1 MSQPPPPIKTVPSC
15 NTQLIPFQ
23 LRANDV
29 TKHIVNIDSRFRDSP
44 ASSTPAD
51 FYYTLLAPVR
61 NVLRIRITSIEF
73 PNNYHVFTAAR
84 RNTTLQFIYNTA
96 SPQAINIEIPDGN
109 YTAGDMV
116 DTLTTALTD
125 ASLNWLTVA
134 FDETTGAFTFAADR
148 YFALNAAGAPG
159 TTWNRPFDYGLGFNL
174 GFTRKVHLAKKQTP
188 SSTTYI
194 LTSDTCATFQG
205 DNYVFLRVNDYG
217 CVKQTVTIYDSTGRT
232 REEANDFTA
241 LAKVVLREPKNYM
254 AFDDY
259 ASQHAKEF
267 VFTAPT
273 DLQRLHI
280 QVLDIYGHVMDLC
293 SSPLSFSLEVLEVKN
308 STLYN
313 AVRDSLA
320 ACYV

>member
-1 MSQPPPPIKTVPSC
+1 MNQTPPTRQIAPTIMTV
-15 NTQLIPFQ
+15 PFQ

-29 TKHIVNIDSRFRDSP
+29 TKHIINIDSRFRDSP

-61 NVLRIRITSIEF
+61 NVLRVRITSIEF

-84 RNTTLQFIYNTA
+84 RNTTIQIIYNMVD
-96 SPQAINIEIPDGN
+96 PQTIDIEIPGGN

-116 DTLTTALTD
+116 DTLTMALTD
-125 ASLNWLTVA
+125 ASMNWLTVA
-134 FDETTGAFTFAADR
+134 FDETTGAFTFTADR
-148 YFALNAAGAPG
+148 YFALNTAVPS
-159 TTWNRPFDYGLGFNL
+159 TWNRPFDYGLGFNL
-174 GFTRKVHLAKKQTP
+174 GFTRKVHIANKLTP
-188 SSTTYI
+188 CSSTYI
-194 LTSDTCATFQG
+194 LTSDQCATFQG
-205 DNYVFLRVNDYG
+205 DNYVFLRVNEYG
-217 CVKQTVTIYDSTGRT
+217 CVKQTVTIYDSTGLT
-232 REEANDFTA
+232 REGSNDFTA

-280 QVLDIYGHVMDLC
+280 QVLDIYGNVMDLC
-293 SSPLSFSLEVLEVKN
+293 SSPLSFSIEVLEVKN

-320 ACYV
+320 VHYF

>member
-1 MSQPPPPIKTVPSC
+1 
-15 NTQLIPFQ
+15 
-23 LRANDV
+23 
-29 TKHIVNIDSRFRDSP
+29 
-44 ASSTPAD
+44 
-51 FYYTLLAPVR
+51 
-61 NVLRIRITSIEF
+61 
-73 PNNYHVFTAAR
+73 
-84 RNTTLQFIYNTA
+84 
-96 SPQAINIEIPDGN
+96 
-109 YTAGDMV
+109 MV

-125 ASLNWLTVA
+125 ASLNWLTVD
-134 FDETTGAFTFAADR
+134 FNETTGAFTFTADR
-148 YFALNAAGAPG
+148 YFALNAAGTPG
-159 TTWNRPFDYGLGFNL
+159 TTWERPFDYGLGFNL
-174 GFTRKVHLAKKQTP
+174 GFTRKVHLAKRLAP
-188 SSTTYI
+188 SSTTYT
-194 LTSDTCATFQG
+194 LTSDTCASFQG

-217 CVKQTVTIYDSTGRT
+217 CVKQTVTIYDSTGYK

-308 STLYN
+308 SSLYN
-313 AVRDSLA
+313 TVRDSLA
-320 ACYV
+320 VHYF

>member
-1 MSQPPPPIKTVPSC
+1 MSHPPPPTRSTFC
-15 NTQLIPFQ
+15 DTQSLPFQ
-23 LRANDV
+23 LRANDI
-29 TKHIVNIDSRFRDSP
+29 TKHIINIDSRFRDSP

-61 NVLRIRITSIEF
+61 NILRIRVTSIEF
-73 PNNYHVFTAAR
+73 PNNYHVFTVNR
-84 RNTTLQFIYNTA
+84 RNTTLQFIYNIA

-159 TTWNRPFDYGLGFNL
+159 TTWDRPFDYGLGFNL
-174 GFTRKVHLAKKQTP
+174 GFTRKVHLAKKLTP
-188 SSTTYI
+188 SSTTYA

-217 CVKQTVTIYDSTGRT
+217 CVKQTVTIYDSTGYT

-293 SSPLSFSLEVLEVKN
+293 SSPFSFSIEVLEVKN

-320 ACYV
+320 ACYT